1 MPASETFPSIA
12 PSVAE
17 ALHRRRSV
25 RAFSDRPVDPAVLQA
40 IFAAA
45 QRAPSGGN
53 LQPWQ
58 AVVLTGEPWQRL
70 KDAVAAR
77 IALGRDGYQPEYDI
91 YPKGLTDPWESR
103 RFGVGEALYAS
114 LGIGREDKKGRLA
127 QFMENYRGFGAPV
140 MLFLHCSR
148 IMGPPQWSDMGMWL
162 QSVML
167 LLVEHGLASCP
178 QECWAMYGATV
189 RETLGLSE
197 DQILFTGLAI
207 GHADEDAAVNQW
219 PVPRVGIEEVIDWR
233 GF

>member
-1 MPASETFPSIA
+1 MPATETP
-12 PSVAE
+12 PPGVAA

-25 RAFSDRPVDPAVLQA
+25 RAFTDRPVDRAVLED

-58 AVVLTGEPWQRL
+58 VTVVAGDRWEQL
-70 KDAVAAR
+70 KTAVAAR
-77 IALGRDGYQPEYDI
+77 IAMGREGYQPEYDI
-91 YPKGLTDPWESR
+91 YPKGLTEPWEAR

-114 LGIGREDKKGRLA
+114 LGIPRDDKAGRLA
-127 QFMENYRGFGAPV
+127 RFMDNYRGFGAPV

-148 IMGPPQWSDMGMWL
+148 IMGPPQWADMGMWL

-167 LLVEHGLASCP
+167 LLVERGLASCP

-189 RETLGLSE
+189 REVLGLGD

-207 GHADEDAAVNQW
+207 GHADEQAAVNQW
-219 PVPRVGIEEVIDWR
+219 PVPRAALDEVVDWQ

>member
-1 MPASETFPSIA
+1 MPATDTLSL
-12 PSVAE
+12 SVTE

-25 RAFSDRPVDPAVLQA
+25 RAFTSEPVDLSVLQSV
-40 IFAAA
+40 FQAA

-58 AVVLTGEPWQRL
+58 ATLLTGAPWQAV

-77 IALGRDGYQPEYDI
+77 IAMGREGYQPEYDI
-91 YPKGLTDPWESR
+91 YPKELTDPWESR

-114 LGIGREDKKGRLA
+114 LGIPREDKKARLG

-189 RETLGLSE
+189 RKTLGLGE
-197 DQILFTGLAI
+197 DQILFAGLAI
-207 GHADEDAAVNQW
+207 GHADTDAAVNQW
-219 PVPRVGIEEVIDWR
+219 PVPRVELDEVIDWR
-233 GF
+233 GFDR

>member
-1 MPASETFPSIA
+1 MPATDTP
-12 PSVAE
+12 PQGVAE

-25 RAFSDRPVDPAVLQA
+25 RAFTDHPVDRAVLA
-40 IFAAA
+40 DTLAAA

-58 AVVLTGEPWQRL
+58 VTVVTGDRWDQV
-70 KDAVAAR
+70 KAAVAAR
-77 IALGRDGYQPEYDI
+77 IAMGREGYQPEYDI
-91 YPKGLTDPWESR
+91 YPKGLTQPWEAR

-114 LGIGREDKKGRLA
+114 LGIPREDKAGRLA
-127 QFMENYRGFGAPV
+127 RFMDNYRGFGAPV

-148 IMGPPQWSDMGMWL
+148 IMGPPQWADMGMWL

-167 LLVEHGLASCP
+167 LLVERGLASCP

-189 RETLGLSE
+189 RETLGLGD

-207 GHADEDAAVNQW
+207 GHADEQAAVNQW
-219 PVPRVGIEEVIDWR
+219 PVPRAALGEVVDWQ

>member
-1 MPASETFPSIA
+1 MPATDALSR
-12 PSVAE
+12 SVTD

-25 RAFSDRPVDPAVLQA
+25 RAFTDRPVDPALLGD

-58 AVVLTGEPWQRL
+58 AIVLTGEPWQAV
-70 KDAVAAR
+70 KDAVAERVAM
-77 IALGRDGYQPEYDI
+77 GRAGYEPEYDI

-103 RFGVGEALYAS
+103 RFGVGEGLYAA
-114 LGIGREDKKGRLA
+114 LGIPRDDKPGRLG
-127 QFMENYRGFGAPV
+127 QFLHNYRGFGAPV

-167 LLVEHGLASCP
+167 LLVEAGLASCP

-189 RETLGLSE
+189 RRTLALGD

-207 GHADEDAAVNQW
+207 GYADEDAAVNQW
-219 PVPRVGIEEVIDWR
+219 PVPRVGLEDVIDWQ
-233 GF
+233 GFGE

>member
-1 MPASETFPSIA
+1 MPASDALPG
-12 PSVAE
+12 SVAD

-25 RAFSDRPVDPAVLQA
+25 RAFSDKPVDPDLLRT
-40 IFAAA
+40 IFANA

-58 AVVLTGEPWQRL
+58 VTVVTGEAWQRV

-77 IALGRDGYQPEYDI
+77 IAMGREGYQPEYDI
-91 YPKGLTDPWESR
+91 YPKGLTEPWEAR

-114 LGIGREDKKGRLA
+114 LGIPREDKTGRLA
-127 QFMENYRGFGAPV
+127 QFMDNYKGFGAPV

-167 LLVEHGLASCP
+167 QLVDNGLASCP
-178 QECWAMYGATV
+178 QECWAMYGATI
-189 RETLGLSE
+189 RETLGLGA

-207 GHADEDAAVNQW
+207 GHADTDAAVNRW
-219 PVPRVGIEEVIDWR
+219 PVPRVGLEEVIDWQ

>member
-1 MPASETFPSIA
+1 MPATDPM
-12 PSVAE
+12 SVTT
-17 ALHRRRSV
+17 ALHQRRSV
-25 RAFSDRPVDPAVLQA
+25 RKFTDQPVDPALLRN
-40 IFAAA
+40 IFTAA

-58 AVVLTGEPWQRL
+58 ATVLTGAPWQAV

-77 IALGRDGYQPEYDI
+77 LAMGRAGYQPEYDI
-91 YPKGLTDPWESR
+91 YPKGLTDPWETR
-103 RFGVGEALYAS
+103 RFGVGEGLYAA
-114 LGIGREDKKGRLA
+114 LGIPREDKAGRLA
-127 QFMENYRGFGAPV
+127 QFVENYRGFGAPV

-178 QECWAMYGATV
+178 QECWAMYGQTI
-189 RETLGLSE
+189 RDTLALGE

-207 GHADEDAAVNQW
+207 GYADDGAAVNQW
-219 PVPRVGIEEVIDWR
+219 AVPRVALDEVIDWQ

>member
-1 MPASETFPSIA
+1 MPATDTLALSVTET
-12 PSVAE
+12 
-17 ALHRRRSV
+17 LHRRRSV
-25 RAFSDRPVDPAVLQA
+25 RAFTGQPVDPALLRD

-58 AVVLTGEPWQRL
+58 ATVLTGEPWQAV

-77 IALGRDGYQPEYDI
+77 ITLGRDGYEPEYDI
-91 YPKGLTDPWESR
+91 YPKGLTEPWEAR
-103 RFGVGEALYAS
+103 RFGVGEGLYAS
-114 LGIGREDKKGRLA
+114 LGIPRDNKAGRLA

-167 LLVEHGLASCP
+167 LLVEAGLASCP

-189 RETLGLSE
+189 RRAIGLDE
-197 DQILFTGLAI
+197 GQILFTGLAI
-207 GHADEDAAVNQW
+207 GYADRDAAVNQW
-219 PVPRVGIEEVIDWR
+219 PVPRVELDEVIDWQ

>member
-1 MPASETFPSIA
+1 MPANDLPR
-12 PSVAE
+12 SVAE

-25 RAFSDRPVDPAVLQA
+25 RAFRDEPVDAEVLRT
-40 IFAAA
+40 IFANA
-45 QRAPSGGN
+45 QRSPSGGN

-58 AVVLTGEPWQRL
+58 VTVVTGEPWQRA

-77 IALGRDGYQPEYDI
+77 IAMGREGYQPEYDI
-91 YPKGLTDPWESR
+91 YPKGLTEPWEAR

-114 LGIGREDKKGRLA
+114 LGIPRDNKAGRLA
-127 QFMENYRGFGAPV
+127 QFMDNYKGFGAPV

-167 LLVEHGLASCP
+167 QLVENGLASCP

-189 RETLGLSE
+189 RETLGLGA

-207 GHADEDAAVNQW
+207 GHADESAAVNQW
-219 PVPRVGIEEVIDWR
+219 PVPRVGLEEVIDWQ

>member
-1 MPASETFPSIA
+1 MPATDTL
-12 PSVAE
+12 SVTE

-25 RAFSDRPVDPAVLQA
+25 RAFTGQPVDPALLRD
-40 IFAAA
+40 IFTAA

-58 AVVLTGEPWQRL
+58 ATVLTGEAWQAV
-70 KDAVAAR
+70 KQAVAAR
-77 IALGRDGYQPEYDI
+77 IALGREGHEPEYDI
-91 YPKGLTDPWESR
+91 YPKGLTEPWEAR

-114 LGIGREDKKGRLA
+114 LGIPRDDKAGRRA

-140 MLFLHCSR
+140 MLFLHISR
-148 IMGPPQWSDMGMWL
+148 IMGPPQWADMGMWL

-167 LLVEHGLASCP
+167 LLVEAGLASCP

-189 RETLGLSE
+189 RRAIGLDE
-197 DQILFTGLAI
+197 GQILFTGLAI
-207 GHADEDAAVNQW
+207 GYADRDAAVNQW
-219 PVPRVGIEEVIDWR
+219 PVPRAELDEVMDWQ